1 MSIKPKLNTSSL
13 WDINKPS
20 FLMVV
25 LPYIGFNWRE
35 LYESPFYSLGQ
46 AGLVL
51 LVLIVIELLFTQLV
65 KKTGKY
71 EQLLSL
77 LFIGFTTLFFYGNNF
92 LVPVSEFISGTLHL
106 FIREKIIFLCIALL
120 ILALLYFIF
129 SKNKNWKVL
138 NVFLAIY
145 CVVNIFS
152 TRNLQR
158 ELIRPIESIQN
169 GYKDISR
176 SFSPNEKGNEKPII
190 LIVMDEY
197 SSPDELYKI
206 IKDSAVYDFSN
217 NLKKAGWEVR
227 NSSYTYE
234 KSTIHSISS
243 LFNFNLS
250 KDSSYGNQKN
260 ENIISKK
267 MMKAA
272 LMDSLSSKGVSFS
285 NYSIFHLG
293 STEPLTQ
300 LYLYPTSFTEHFLI
314 KTSFAKQKIL
324 SNNFKFKNLIKINSN
339 VIEHNNYILNEL
351 STQLEANKNKKNF
364 TYAHLFMP
372 HPPFDLGAEFPIKHS
387 INFENY
393 FLFWKFNNT
402 KVEALLNSINKVG
415 DYRIILTG
423 DHGFRKK
430 EHNENFHYTFTAF
443 KGFDS
448 LALKQIES
456 IQDIGLLINA
466 GFK

>member
-1 MSIKPKLNTSSL
+1 MSIKLRINTWTL
-13 WDINKPS
+13 WNINKPS

-35 LYESPFYSLGQ
+35 LYESPFYSLRQ

-51 LVLIVIELLFTQLV
+51 LVLIAIELVFTQLV

-71 EQLLSL
+71 EQVLSV
-77 LFIGFTTLFFYGNNF
+77 LFICFSTLFFYGNNF

-106 FIREKIIFLCIALL
+106 FIREKIVFLCIALL
-120 ILALLYFIF
+120 ILAVLYFIF

-152 TRNLQR
+152 TRSLQR
-158 ELIRPIESIQN
+158 ELIKPIESIQN
-169 GYKDISR
+169 GYKNIGR

-206 IKDSAVYDFSN
+206 LKDSAVYTFSN
-217 NLKKAGWEVR
+217 ILKKAGWEVR

-272 LMDSLSSKGVSFS
+272 LIDSLSSKGVSFS

-351 STQLEANKNKKNF
+351 STQLEANKNKKSF

-402 KVEALLNSINKVG
+402 KIEELLNTINKVG

-423 DHGFRKK
+423 DHGFRKN
-430 EHNENFHYTFTAF
+430 EHKENFNYSFTAF

-448 LALKQIES
+448 LALKQLES

>member
-51 LVLIVIELLFTQLV
+51 LFLIAIELVFTQLV

-71 EQLLSL
+71 EQLLSV
-77 LFIGFTTLFFYGNNF
+77 LFICFSTLFFYGNNF

-106 FIREKIIFLCIALL
+106 FIREKIIFLSIALL
-120 ILALLYFIF
+120 ILAVLYFIF

-138 NVFLAIY
+138 NVFLGIY
-145 CVVNIFS
+145 CLVNIFS

-158 ELIRPIESIQN
+158 EFIPPIESIQN
-169 GYKDISR
+169 GYKNIGR
-176 SFSPNEKGNEKPII
+176 NLSPNEKGNEKPII

-206 IKDSAVYDFSN
+206 LKDSAVYTFSN
-217 NLKKAGWEVR
+217 SLKKAGWEVR
-227 NSSYTYE
+227 NRSYTYE

-250 KDSSYGNQKN
+250 KDSSYGIQKN

-267 MMKAA
+267 MMRAA
-272 LMDSLSSKGVSFS
+272 LMDSLNSKGVSFS
-285 NYSIFHLG
+285 NYSIFHIG
-293 STEPLTQ
+293 NTEPLTQ

-314 KTSFAKQKIL
+314 KTAFAKEKIL

-339 VIEHNNYILNEL
+339 VIGHNNYILNNLTNEL
-351 STQLEANKNKKNF
+351 GANKNNKRF
-364 TYAHLFMP
+364 IYAHLFMP
-372 HPPFDLGAEFPIKHS
+372 HPPFDLGAEFPIKHT

-393 FLFWKFNNT
+393 FLFWKFTNT
-402 KVEALLNSINKVG
+402 KMETLLDTINKQG

-423 DHGFRKK
+423 DHGFRKN

>member
-77 LFIGFTTLFFYGNNF
+77 LFIGFAILFFYGNNF

-206 IKDSAVYDFSN
+206 LKDSAVYTFSN
-217 NLKKAGWEVR
+217 ILKKAGWEVR
-227 NSSYTYE
+227 NSSHTYE

-351 STQLEANKNKKNF
+351 STQLEANKNKKSF

-393 FLFWKFNNT
+393 FLFWKFNNS
-402 KVEALLNSINKVG
+402 KVERFLNLIDKVG

-423 DHGFRKK
+423 DHGFRKN

>member
-1 MSIKPKLNTSSL
+1 MSIKLKINFWTL
-13 WDINKPS
+13 WDINKAS

-51 LVLIVIELLFTQLV
+51 LFLIGIELVFTQLV
-65 KKTGKY
+65 KKMGKY
-71 EQLLSL
+71 EQVLSV
-77 LFIGFTTLFFYGNNF
+77 LFICFATLFFYGNNF
-92 LVPVSEFISGTLHL
+92 EVPVSEFISGTLHL
-106 FIREKIIFLCIALL
+106 FIREKIIFIVIAILLLIFIYYIIALKKL
-120 ILALLYFIF
+120 WKIF
-129 SKNKNWKVL
+129 
-138 NVFLAIY
+138 NVFLGIY
-145 CVVNIFS
+145 FVVNIFS
-152 TRNLQR
+152 TINLER
-158 ELIRPIESIQN
+158 TFIRPIESIQN
-169 GYKDISR
+169 GYKNIGR
-176 SFSPNEKGNEKPII
+176 NLSPNEKGNEKPII

-197 SSPDELYKI
+197 SSPDELYKLL
-206 IKDSAVYDFSN
+206 KDSTVYDFSN
-217 NLKKAGWEVR
+217 SLKKAGWEVR
-227 NSSYTYE
+227 NRSYTYE

-250 KDSSYGNQKN
+250 KDSSYGIQKI

-267 MMKAA
+267 MMKAS
-272 LMDSLSSKGVSFS
+272 LIDSLSSKGVPFS
-285 NYSIFHLG
+285 NYGIFHIG
-293 STEPLTQ
+293 STKPLTQ
-300 LYLYPTSFTEHFLI
+300 LYIYPTNFTEHFLI
-314 KTSFAKQKIL
+314 KTAFAKEKIL

-339 VIEHNNYILNEL
+339 VIGHNNYILNEL
-351 STQLEANKNKKNF
+351 STELESNKNKKSF

-372 HPPFDLGAEFPIKHS
+372 HTPFDLGAEFPIKHS

-402 KVEALLNSINKVG
+402 KVEGLLNSINKVG

-423 DHGFRKK
+423 DHGFRKN
-430 EHNENFHYTFTAF
+430 EYNENFHYTFTAF

-448 LALKQIES
+448 TALKQIES
-456 IQDIGLLINA
+456 IQDIGILINE